1 VSGVV
6 SPSRS
11 ADISGDRSMAIDVDA
26 LGRPCGC
33 PVTPEI
39 SRRSFLKAAGAAGVV
54 AGLASEGMFT
64 RLAFGATPYVGDVL
78 VVLSLRGGMDSL
90 QAVVPATA
98 QQHGHYAAWRPNIA
112 VPQGQLLPL
121 DTTFGLHPSLAPLKP
136 LYDAGSFGIVQAV
149 GMAQPNRSHFSAM
162 EEMERAAP
170 GTSLRTGWLDR
181 VLGLREGGSPF
192 QATQLGSNS
201 AASAFLGPAPELA
214 MWDVDGFELSGAW
227 NPTEEGRWDAAL
239 RGVHDAAPPVIAA
252 PALTALDAL
261 STASLLRDAGYT
273 PANGAAYPE
282 TGLGG
287 ALRDVARLVKA
298 DVGLQV
304 AAVDYGDWDMHA
316 GQGDVGGGW
325 MVDHLGELAS
335 ALAAFATDLG
345 ATMGD
350 VTLIT
355 LTEFGR
361 RIEENGSGGTDHG
374 FGQSVFLMGDGVKGG
389 QVHGLWPGI
398 APADLIDGDLDATTD
413 YRNLLAEVLQK
424 RCGAGSSDIS
434 SIFPDITNDRPDVV
448 RQRAS

>member
-1 VSGVV
+1 MSDDRTNTTIDV
-6 SPSRS
+6 SP
-11 ADISGDRSMAIDVDA
+11 
-26 LGRPCGC
+26 LTQPCGC
-33 PVTPEI
+33 PATPEL
-39 SRRSFLKAAGAAGVV
+39 SRRSFLKAAGATGIV

-90 QAVVPATA
+90 QAVVPGTDEEYA
-98 QQHGHYAAWRPNIA
+98 HYANWRPNIK

-121 DTTFGLHPSLAPLKP
+121 DPSFGLHPSMAPLKP
-136 LYDAGSFGIVQAV
+136 FYDSGSLGIVQAV

-181 VLGLREGGSPF
+181 VLGLREAGSPF

-201 AASAFLGPAPELA
+201 GASAFLGPAPELA
-214 MWDVDGFELSGAW
+214 MWNINGFQLSGAW
-227 NPTEEGRWDAAL
+227 DTTERNRWDTAL
-239 RGVHDAAPPVIAA
+239 RGVHGGAPPVIAA
-252 PALTALDAL
+252 PAVTALNAL
-261 STASLLRDAGYT
+261 STAAQLRAAGYT
-273 PANGAAYPE
+273 PANGAVYPD
-282 TGLGG
+282 TGLSR
-287 ALRDVARLVKA
+287 ALRDVARLIKA

-325 MVDHLGELAS
+325 MVDHLTEFS
-335 ALAAFATDLG
+335 TALAAFATDLG
-345 ATMGD
+345 TAMGD

-374 FGQSVFLMGDGVKGG
+374 FGQAVFLLGGGVKGG
-389 QVHGLWPGI
+389 QVHGDWPGL
-398 APADLIDGDLDATTD
+398 APAQLVDGDLDATTD
-413 YRNLLAEVLQK
+413 YRNLLASVLEK
-424 RCGAGSSDIS
+424 RCGAGPADVANV
-434 SIFPDITNDRPDVV
+434 FPGIGAERPDVV
-448 RQRAS
+448 QQRAS

>member
-1 VSGVV
+1 MT
-6 SPSRS
+6 
-11 ADISGDRSMAIDVDA
+11 DDRTTTLDVTPLA
-26 LGRPCGC
+26 QPCGC
-33 PVTPEI
+33 PAQPEI
-39 SRRSFLKAAGAAGVV
+39 SRRSFLKAAGATGIV

-64 RLAFGATPYVGDVL
+64 RLAFGAPYVGDVL

-98 QQHGHYAAWRPNIA
+98 VQYGHYANHRPNIA

-121 DTTFGLHPSLAPLKP
+121 DANFGLHPAMAPLKP
-136 LYDAGSFGIVQAV
+136 FYDDGSLGIVNAV

-181 VLGLREGGSPF
+181 VLGLRDTDSPF

-214 MWDVDGFELSGAW
+214 MWNIDGFDLSGAW
-227 NPTEEGRWDAAL
+227 DATEEARWDGAL
-239 RGVHDAAPPVIAA
+239 RALHQGAPQVIAA

-261 STASLLRDAGYT
+261 STASQLRDAGYT
-273 PANGAAYPE
+273 PANGAAYPD
-282 TGLGG
+282 TGLGD
-287 ALRDVARLVKA
+287 ALRDVARLIKA

-316 GQGDVGGGW
+316 GQGSIDDGW
-325 MVDHLGELAS
+325 MRDHLTEFAA

-345 ATMGD
+345 TAMSG
-350 VTLIT
+350 VTLVT

-361 RIEENGSGGTDHG
+361 RVEENGSGGTDHG
-374 FGQSVFLMGDGVKGG
+374 FGQAVFLLGDGVRGG
-389 QVHGLWPGI
+389 QIHGGWPGL
-398 APADLIDGDLDATTD
+398 APNQLIDGDLDATSD
-413 YRNLLAEVLQK
+413 YRNLLAEVLEK
-424 RCGAGSSDIS
+424 RCGASSGDVAS
-434 SIFPDITNDRPDVV
+434 VFPDITGDRLNVV
-448 RQRAS
+448 QPR

>member
-1 VSGVV
+1 MT
-6 SPSRS
+6 
-11 ADISGDRSMAIDVDA
+11 DDRTTVLDVTPLA
-26 LGRPCGC
+26 KPCGC
-33 PVTPEI
+33 PEQPAI
-39 SRRSFLKAAGAAGVV
+39 SRRSFLKAAGATGVV

-64 RLAFGATPYVGDVL
+64 RLAFGAPYVGDVL

-98 QQHGHYAAWRPNIA
+98 AQYDHYADWRPNIA

-121 DTTFGLHPSLAPLKP
+121 DSQFGLHPAMAPLKP
-136 LYDAGSFGIVQAV
+136 FYDAGSLGIVNAV
-149 GMAQPNRSHFSAM
+149 GMARPNRSHFSAM

-181 VLGLREGGSPF
+181 VLGLRDTGSPF
-192 QATQLGSNS
+192 QATQMGSNS

-214 MWDVDGFELSGAW
+214 MWNVDGFDLSGAW
-227 NPTEEGRWDAAL
+227 DTEEQTRWDSAL
-239 RGVHDAAPPVIAA
+239 RGVHNGAPPVIAA

-261 STASLLRDAGYT
+261 STATQLREAGYT
-273 PANGAAYPE
+273 PANGASYPADS
-282 TGLGG
+282 GLGN
-287 ALRDVARLVKA
+287 ALRDVARLIKA

-325 MVDHLGELAS
+325 MVDHLAEFSS

-345 ATMGD
+345 AAMSG

-374 FGQSVFLMGDGVKGG
+374 FGQSVFLLGDGVRGG
-389 QVHGLWPGI
+389 QVHGDWPGL
-398 APADLIDGDLDATTD
+398 APNDLVDGDLDATTD
-413 YRNLLAEVLQK
+413 YRTLLAEVLEK
-424 RCGAGSSDIS
+424 RCGANAGDVADVFPDIS
-434 SIFPDITNDRPDVV
+434 SERRNVV
-448 RQRAS
+448 EPR

>member
-1 VSGVV
+1 M
-6 SPSRS
+6 PENRTT
-11 ADISGDRSMAIDVDA
+11 ALDIDA
-26 LGRPCGC
+26 VEQPCGC

-39 SRRSFLKAAGAAGVV
+39 SRRSFLKAAGATGVV
-54 AGLASEGMFT
+54 AGLASKGMFT

-98 QQHGHYAAWRPNIA
+98 QQHGHYTSWRPNIA

-121 DTTFGLHPSLAPLKP
+121 DASFGMHPSMTPLKA
-136 LYDAGSFGIVQAV
+136 LYDSGSLGIVQAV
-149 GMAQPNRSHFSAM
+149 GLAQPNRSHFSAM

-170 GTSLRTGWLDR
+170 GTSMRTGWLDR
-181 VLGLREGGSPF
+181 VLGLRETTSPF

-201 AASAFLGPAPELA
+201 AASSFLGPAPELA
-214 MWDVDGFELSGAW
+214 MWNVDDFTLSGAW
-227 NPTEEGRWDAAL
+227 DAAESNRWDEAL
-239 RGVHDAAPPVIAA
+239 RGVHVGAPAVMAA

-261 STASLLRDAGYT
+261 STASQLRAAGYT
-273 PANGAAYPE
+273 PENGAAFPAS
-282 TGLGG
+282 GLGD
-287 ALRDVARLVKA
+287 ALRDVARLIKA

-325 MVDHLGELAS
+325 MVDHLTELSA

-345 ATMGD
+345 STMGD

-361 RIEENGSGGTDHG
+361 RVEENGSGGTDHG
-374 FGQSVFLMGDGVKGG
+374 FGQSVFLLGGGVRGA
-389 QVHGLWPGI
+389 QVHGTWPGL

-413 YRNLLAEVLQK
+413 YRNLLAEVLEK
-424 RCGAGSSDIS
+424 RYGASSS
-434 SIFPDITNDRPDVV
+434 EVARIFPGITNDRLDVV
-448 RQRAS
+448 RQRTP

>member
-1 VSGVV
+1 MSLE
-6 SPSRS
+6 P
-11 ADISGDRSMAIDVDA
+11 SGDRSTAIDVDA
-26 LGRPCGC
+26 IEQPCGC
-33 PVTPEI
+33 PVMPKI
-39 SRRSFLKAAGAAGVV
+39 SRRSFLKAAGATGVV

-98 QQHGHYAAWRPNIA
+98 EQHGHYASWRPNIA

-121 DTTFGLHPSLAPLKP
+121 DPSFGLHPSMAPLKP
-136 LYDAGSFGIVQAV
+136 LYDSGSLGIVQAV

-181 VLGLREGGSPF
+181 VLGLRGTGSPF

-214 MWDVDGFELSGAW
+214 MWNVDDFELSGTWDA
-227 NPTEEGRWDAAL
+227 TEANRWDAAL
-239 RGVHDAAPPVIAA
+239 RGVHDGAPAMIEA

-261 STASLLRDAGYT
+261 STASQLRAAGYT
-273 PANGAAYPE
+273 PANGAAYPVS
-282 TGLGG
+282 GLGD
-287 ALRDVARLVKA
+287 ALRDVARLIKA
-298 DVGLQV
+298 DVGLHV

-325 MVDHLGELAS
+325 MVDHLTELSA

-345 ATMGD
+345 STMGD

-361 RIEENGSGGTDHG
+361 RVEENGSGGTDHG
-374 FGQSVFLMGDGVKGG
+374 FGQAVFLMGDGVKGG
-389 QVHGLWPGI
+389 QVHGTWPGL
-398 APADLIDGDLDATTD
+398 APEDLIDGDLAATTD
-413 YRNLLAEVLQK
+413 YRNLLAEVLEK
-424 RCGAGSSDIS
+424 RCGANSSDVAG
-434 SIFPDITNDRPDVV
+434 IFPGITNDRPDVV
-448 RQRAS
+448 RLRVP

>member
-1 VSGVV
+1 M
-6 SPSRS
+6 PENRTT
-11 ADISGDRSMAIDVDA
+11 AIEIDA
-26 LGRPCGC
+26 LEQPCGC
-33 PVTPEI
+33 PVTSEI
-39 SRRSFLKAAGAAGVV
+39 SRRSFLKAAGATGVV

-98 QQHGHYAAWRPNIA
+98 QQHGHYTGWRPNIA

-121 DTTFGLHPSLAPLKP
+121 DASFGMHPSMTPLKS
-136 LYDAGSFGIVQAV
+136 LYDSGTLGIVQAV

-181 VLGLREGGSPF
+181 VLGLRETTSPF

-214 MWDVDGFELSGAW
+214 MWNIDDFDLSGAW
-227 NPTEEGRWDAAL
+227 DAAESNRWDEAL
-239 RGVHDAAPPVIAA
+239 RGVHGGAPAVMAA
-252 PALTALDAL
+252 PAYTALDAL
-261 STASLLRDAGYT
+261 STASQLRATGYT
-273 PANGAAYPE
+273 PENGAAYPAS
-282 TGLGG
+282 GLGD
-287 ALRDVARLVKA
+287 ALRDVARLIKA

-325 MVDHLGELAS
+325 MVDHLTELSA
-335 ALAAFATDLG
+335 ALAAFAIDLG
-345 ATMGD
+345 SAMGD

-374 FGQSVFLMGDGVKGG
+374 FGQSVFLLGGGVRGG
-389 QVHGLWPGI
+389 QVHGTWPGL
-398 APADLIDGDLDATTD
+398 APDDLIDGDLAATTD
-413 YRNLLAEVLQK
+413 YRNLLAEVLEK
-424 RCGAGSSDIS
+424 RCGASSS
-434 SIFPDITNDRPDVV
+434 EVSGIFPGISNDRLDVV